1 MTASAVSS
9 DVLCYGDC
17 SGMITATVINGVTP
31 YTFTLQD
38 VGGNMLYSGNS
49 FIMANLCAGNY
60 TLTVRDAGNCNIII
74 PVTVNQPA
82 ILNPVASAIQ
92 PLCHGDCNGTVMVNV
107 NGGTPPFSYEW
118 RTSNGTLLGSNA
130 SVNNLCAG
138 NYQVRVSD
146 ANGCI
151 TSFIPVPLQ
160 QPAPLADTIVVT
172 DPYCNN
178 GQGMVDLT
186 ITGGTMPYAYLWN
199 NGATTQDL
207 NNIPPGSYDVMVT
220 DANGCMLAAAT
231 TVANLP
237 PLTATIEATLYNGYH
252 FKCADGSD
260 GEVVIRVSGG
270 VPPYTY
276 QWDDP
281 NNSTTDSIYGL
292 LPGTYRVTVLDAYRC
307 VYVDSITL
315 NLVPP
320 EFYLDATHTDASCAG
335 ASDGSITLIPS
346 GGVPPYIFYWEH
358 DTTLINVPLTA
369 VPAGQYVVY
378 MFDANFCLRVD
389 TINISEPAAITV
401 TADITHVS
409 CYNGSDGSVDL
420 TVSGGISPYTYSWN
434 NGLYNTEDVSGLTAG
449 QYVVAVT
456 DSHDCIYHDTLVIL
470 QPTAIQTQI
479 SVRPVRCF
487 QGSDGVVNLTV
498 TGGSPPYTYHW
509 NNGSYTTEDL
519 QNVPAGQYDVL
530 ITDQNGCTAS
540 DIATVSEPPQL
551 TGNRLVTIC
560 TGDSFFTGGAYQTIP
575 GIYYDTIV
583 AVNGCDSIL
592 HTTLTTVDYFESSLD
607 QIICYGQRYPFG
619 GNFYNTSGTYVDSLL
634 SQGGCDSIVTLTLTV
649 LPDIAATASP
659 ESATLL
665 YNDSISVTIFTSNP
679 GSIISYNW
687 SPASGISCANCQ
699 SATVV
704 AFEDIRYTVMVI
716 DSFGCIDTVEIPI
729 IVKGGVIYV
738 PNAFT
743 PNGDGNNDIFK
754 VYGNGFKTFR
764 FLIFNRWGEKI
775 FESFDP
781 NHGWDGT
788 YMGKEMNPGVYV
800 YYIDIEFASGKIP
813 PEYYIYKKGSVT
825 LIR

>member
-1 MTASAVSS
+1 
-9 DVLCYGDC
+9 
-17 SGMITATVINGVTP
+17 
-31 YTFTLQD
+31 
-38 VGGNMLYSGNS
+38 
-49 FIMANLCAGNY
+49 
-60 TLTVRDAGNCNIII
+60 
-74 PVTVNQPA
+74 
-82 ILNPVASAIQ
+82 
-92 PLCHGDCNGTVMVNV
+92 
-107 NGGTPPFSYEW
+107 
-118 RTSNGTLLGSNA
+118 
-130 SVNNLCAG
+130 
-138 NYQVRVSD
+138 
-146 ANGCI
+146 
-151 TSFIPVPLQ
+151 
-160 QPAPLADTIVVT
+160 
-172 DPYCNN
+172 
-178 GQGMVDLT
+178 
-186 ITGGTMPYAYLWN
+186 
-199 NGATTQDL
+199 
-207 NNIPPGSYDVMVT
+207 
-220 DANGCMLAAAT
+220 
-231 TVANLP
+231 
-237 PLTATIEATLYNGYH
+237 
-252 FKCADGSD
+252 
-260 GEVVIRVSGG
+260 
-270 VPPYTY
+270 
-276 QWDDP
+276 
-281 NNSTTDSIYGL
+281 
-292 LPGTYRVTVLDAYRC
+292 
-307 VYVDSITL
+307 
-315 NLVPP
+315 
-320 EFYLDATHTDASCAG
+320 
-335 ASDGSITLIPS
+335 
-346 GGVPPYIFYWEH
+346 
-358 DTTLINVPLTA
+358 
-369 VPAGQYVVY
+369 
-378 MFDANFCLRVD
+378 
-389 TINISEPAAITV
+389 
-401 TADITHVS
+401 
-409 CYNGSDGSVDL
+409 
-420 TVSGGISPYTYSWN
+420 
-434 NGLYNTEDVSGLTAG
+434 
-449 QYVVAVT
+449 
-456 DSHDCIYHDTLVIL
+456 
-470 QPTAIQTQI
+470 
-479 SVRPVRCF
+479 
-487 QGSDGVVNLTV
+487 VNLTV